1 MTQTDLNEANHLEEP
16 NPKKKLYIALGIAC
30 ILALSSFAYFTFFKT
45 QQKPAFVCLNGETEI
60 YEKYKD
66 AVGLVQHTYTYEVSI
81 KGSEPFEISGM
92 YYLEQK
98 SITGTGFFVSEDG
111 KIVTNKHV
119 AEPWLFEDFDRNE
132 ADELA
137 KEAIASILPDSIEA
151 KDYKTF
157 IESNLDKYY
166 EEGDYDEETDDEV
179 ALSEVHEKK
188 DTLSNPTPQ
197 DSVAYAN
204 AITNAIKE
212 AEKSNVKYVDPADIV
227 ITPKTVSIS
236 IAMHGTKDTW
246 IPCQVIES
254 SDNKDIDIAVL
265 QTTDQTLPSSVA
277 NIIDLSTAVTD
288 DESIKPGSNAVLL
301 GYPMGMT
308 LANTRKG
315 IKVQVYEGQINKET
329 DGVSLQY
336 NVTSTHGAS
345 GSPVFDNCGRF
356 IAVNYAGYDVAQG
369 YNFGIVAK
377 HAIDLVN

>member
-1 MTQTDLNEANHLEEP
+1 MTETDFQEDLET
-16 NPKKKLYIALGIAC
+16 NPKKKLYIAIAVVALLG
-30 ILALSSFAYFTFFKT
+30 LSSFAYFTFFKKAE
-45 QQKPAFVCLNGETEI
+45 KPAFTCLNGQTEI

-81 KGSEPFEISGM
+81 KGCEPFEVSGI

-98 SITGTGFFVSEDG
+98 TITGTGFFVSEDG

-119 AEPWLFEDFDRNE
+119 AEPWLYEEFDRAE
-132 ADELA
+132 ADDLA
-137 KEAIASILPDSIEA
+137 KEAIASILPDSIKAE
-151 KDYKTF
+151 DYKNF

-166 EEGDYDEETDDEV
+166 EDEGEYDEGDGADAVAEV
-179 ALSEVHEKK
+179 SPTERK
-188 DTLSNPTPQ
+188 DTLTNPTAQ

-212 AEKSNVKYVDPADIV
+212 AEKSNVKYIDPEDIV

-236 IAMHGTKDTW
+236 IAMHGSKDTW
-246 IPCQVIES
+246 IDCKVIKT
-254 SDNKDIDIAVL
+254 SDNEDIDVAVL
-265 QTTDQTLPSSVA
+265 QTTDELLPSSVA
-277 NIIDLSTAVTD
+277 NIVDLSTAVTD
-288 DESIKPGSNAVLL
+288 DESIKPGSNAVLI

-345 GSPVFDNCGRF
+345 GSPVFDTCGRF

-377 HAIDLVN
+377 HAIELVQ